1 MKSLYNL
8 VLLIQY
14 VYLVVVGLRWP
25 SNTKMEKLTMQNI
38 RLDNER
44 LQHETLKF
52 KKKTQK
58 MSEELFFIQNKE
70 LYYWKIQSEFNVF
83 VLEPIS

>member
-44 LQHETLKF
+44 LQHETLKL
-52 KKKTQK
+52 KKNNSKNVGGTV
-58 MSEELFFIQNKE
+58 
-70 LYYWKIQSEFNVF
+70 LYSKQGT
-83 VLEPIS
+83 VLLENSV

>member
-1 MKSLYNL
+1 
-8 VLLIQY
+8 
-14 VYLVVVGLRWP
+14 
-25 SNTKMEKLTMQNI
+25 MQNI